1 MVFSKV
7 INVKCVPVYNRR
19 VLRIQPY
26 AFQKTFDCIRVE
38 NSFVTDMS
46 DMHEFR
52 SKMRANGGLKA
63 TPPPVVAAADRL
75 HA

>member
-1 MVFSKV
+1 MDWVEGLLFSMVFSKV

-26 AFQKTFDCIRVE
+26 AFQKTSDCIRVE

-46 DMHEFR
+46 DMH
-52 SKMRANGGLKA
+52 
-63 TPPPVVAAADRL
+63 V
-75 HA
+75 

>member
-1 MVFSKV
+1 MDPVEWSVFSMVFSKV
-7 INVKCVPVYNRR
+7 LNVKCVPVYNRR

-26 AFQKTFDCIRVE
+26 ACQKTSDCIRVE

-52 SKMRANGGLKA
+52 IKTRSWF
-63 TPPPVVAAADRL
+63 
-75 HA
+75 